1 MNAESLLSDWI
12 NKEFLFEMSKEL
24 MEEMDFEPSLTMN
37 MVDELNNR
45 LENEWFRKYNGWN
58 NENIH
63 GKTPL

>member
-12 NKEFLFEMSKEL
+12 NKEFFFEISKEL
-24 MEEMDFEPSLTMN
+24 MEEMDFEPSLTKN

-45 LENEWFRKYNGWN
+45 LENEWFRKYNEWT
-58 NENIH
+58 NEKIH

>member
-24 MEEMDFEPSLTMN
+24 MEEMDYEPSVTMN

-45 LENEWFRKYNGWN
+45 LENEWFRKHNGWN